1 MTPIVEICDQ
11 PFDPETRLADFRDQL
26 RHSGGLVSF
35 TGIVRGE
42 DGIEALELSH
52 FDGFTQA
59 QILEIANRATKRWPL
74 EGILIV
80 HRVGKMVPNEPI
92 VLVAAASK
100 HRREAFEAA
109 DFLMD
114 YLKSEAPFWK
124 KQYAGK
130 DSAWI
135 EPSSRDELDKKRWEI

>member
-1 MTPIVEICDQ
+1 MTPVIEISDQ
-11 PFDPETRLADFRDQL
+11 PFDPETRLADFRRQL
-26 RHSGGLVSF
+26 THSGGLVSF

-42 DGIEALELSH
+42 DGVDALELSH
-52 FDGFTQA
+52 FEGFTQA
-59 QILEIANRATKRWPL
+59 QIEAITRKAQMRWPL
-74 EGILIV
+74 EGILII
-80 HRVGKMVPNEPI
+80 HRVGKMITNEPI

-124 KQYAGK
+124 QEYSGENQT
-130 DSAWI
+130 WI
-135 EPSSRDELDKKRWEI
+135 EPRERDDHDKKRWET

>member
-1 MTPIVEICDQ
+1 MTAIIDICDA
-11 PFDPETRLADFRDQL
+11 PFNPEARLRAFRAGL
-26 RHSGGLVSF
+26 AHSGGLVSF

-42 DGIEALELSH
+42 EGVDALELSH
-52 FDGFTQA
+52 FEGFTQA
-59 QILEIANRATKRWPL
+59 QIEAIARKAQMRWPL
-74 EGILIV
+74 EGILII
-80 HRVGKMVPNEPI
+80 HRVGKMMANEPI

-124 KQYAGK
+124 QEYSGENQT
-130 DSAWI
+130 WI
-135 EPSSRDELDKKRWEI
+135 EPRARDDQDKKRWEI

>member
-1 MTPIVEICDQ
+1 MTPIIDICDT
-11 PFDPETRLADFRDQL
+11 PFDPEARLAAFRSAL
-26 RHSGGLVSF
+26 RESGGLVSF

-42 DGIEALELSH
+42 DGIDALELSH
-52 FDGFTQA
+52 FEGFTQA
-59 QILEIANRATKRWPL
+59 QIKLIAERAAKRWPL
-74 EGILIV
+74 EGLLIV
-80 HRVGKMVPNEPI
+80 HRVGKLAPNEPI

-124 KQYAGK
+124 KEYTK
-130 DSAWI
+130 TESRWI
-135 EPSSRDELDKKRWEI
+135 EPRMRDKADKKRWEP

>member
-1 MTPIVEICDQ
+1 MTPIIDICET
-11 PFDPETRLADFRDQL
+11 PFDPEARLAAFRNRLAQ
-26 RHSGGLVSF
+26 SGGLVSF

-42 DGIEALELSH
+42 DGLDALELSH
-52 FDGFTQA
+52 FEGFTQA
-59 QILEIANRATKRWPL
+59 HILGIARNAAKRWPL
-74 EGILIV
+74 EGVLIV
-80 HRVGKMVPNEPI
+80 HRVGKMAPNEPI

-124 KQYAGK
+124 QEYSGETRR
-130 DSAWI
+130 WI
-135 EPSSRDELDKKRWEI
+135 EPRMRDKADKKRWET